1 MANSRLSFF
10 GATGTVTGSRYMLQR
25 GARRILIDCGLFQ
38 GLKNLRLRNWEP
50 FPIAPGKIQSVLLTH
65 AHLDHSGYLPKLRRD
80 GFEGNIYATA
90 ATRDLADIL
99 LRDSASIMEEEAE
112 HANRGGWSK
121 HKPSKALYSVRD
133 AESILRQIQAV
144 DWQVPVKLGKD
155 ITATYYRAGHIL
167 GASSILIRMGG
178 SRILFSG
185 DLGRENDPI
194 LPDPDAPPEADYV
207 VMESTYG
214 NRLHDPVEPFDQL
227 AEILQRV
234 YRRGGSVLIPAFA
247 VGRVQ
252 TLLWYLSQLKAQG
265 RLPPFPIW
273 VDSPMAS
280 RVTKLYEDHCDEHKM
295 SREACRHVFDI
306 AQITESHEE
315 SMRLQTAKNQR
326 LILSA
331 SGMATG
337 GRVLFHLENML
348 EDARNLVLFSGFQA
362 AGTRG
367 ADLVGG
373 AKQIKFHGRYLPV
386 EAEIIGMHS
395 QSAHADQAGLVKWLG
410 GMKTPPKRVFL
421 VHGEPQ
427 AADTLRRHIGD
438 TLGWQVH
445 VPEYREEI
453 ELASQ
458 ERSKAV

>member
-1 MANSRLSFF
+1 MVPTRIAFF
-10 GATGTVTGSRYMLQR
+10 GATGTVTGSRYLLQR
-25 GARRILIDCGLFQ
+25 GARRLLIDCGLFQ
-38 GLKNLRLRNWEP
+38 GLKNLRLRNWDP
-50 FPIAPGKIQSVLLTH
+50 FPIAPSKIQSVLLTH
-65 AHLDHSGYLPKLRRD
+65 AHLDHSGYLPKLRQD
-80 GFEGNIYATA
+80 GFEGTIFATT
-90 ATRDLADIL
+90 ATRDLVDIL

-121 HKPSKALYSVRD
+121 HKPSKALYTVRD
-133 AESILRQIQAV
+133 AESILHQIRSVGWHA
-144 DWQVPVKLGKD
+144 PVKLGKD
-155 ITATYYRAGHIL
+155 ITATFYRAGHIL
-167 GASSILIRMGG
+167 GASSILVRMGG
-178 SRILFSG
+178 NQILFSG
-185 DLGRENDPI
+185 DLGRDNDPI
-194 LPDPDAPPEADYV
+194 LPNPDPAPDADYV

-214 NRLHDPVEPFDQL
+214 NRLHDAIEPLDQL
-227 AEILQRV
+227 ADVLNRV
-234 YRRGGSVLIPAFA
+234 YKRGGSILIPAFA

-252 TLLWYLSQLKAQG
+252 TLLWQLSQLKSQG

-280 RVTKLYEDHCDEHKM
+280 RVTNLYENHCDDHKI
-295 SREACRHVFDI
+295 SPEVCRHVFDI
-306 AQITESHEE
+306 AQITASHEE
-315 SMRLQTAKNQR
+315 SMKLQSSKNQR

-348 EDARNLVLFSGFQA
+348 SDSRNMILFSGFQA

-386 EAEIIGMHS
+386 EAEVMGMHS

-410 GMKTPPKRVFL
+410 TMKTPPKRIFL

-438 TLGWQVH
+438 TLGWPVH
-445 VPEYREEI
+445 IPEYREEVD
-453 ELASQ
+453 LTL
-458 ERSKAV
+458 